1 MRGAPYKKNYS
12 TSLQNIWRIIILEM
26 KTQKYKL
33 SFTAASLSISESVN
47 IAEVY
52 LKCRDWNETK
62 NIVRENNLLQSR
74 TNSRTTRVLAEL
86 IPRLKLL
93 SDEQLNLLVEGSLS
107 EQKYLLW
114 FTICKTYGL
123 IKEFAVEVVREKFL
137 SRNMKVTELDYD
149 AFFNRKADW
158 NEGLENI
165 TALTRKKIRQVVFHM
180 LREAELL
187 TDDNTILR
195 AMLSSRLID
204 VLKSDAPM
212 SFEIF
217 PIEPF

>member
-1 MRGAPYKKNYS
+1 
-12 TSLQNIWRIIILEM
+12 M

-33 SFTAASLSISESVN
+33 SFTAASLSVSESVN
-47 IAEVY
+47 IVEVY
-52 LKCRDWNETK
+52 LKCRNWNETK
-62 NIVRENNLLQSR
+62 RIVKENNLLQSR

-93 SDEQLNLLVEGSLS
+93 SDDQLSLLVEGSLS

-114 FTICKTYGL
+114 FAICKTYSL
-123 IKEFAVEVVREKFL
+123 IKEFAVEVLHEKFL
-137 SRNMKVTELDYD
+137 SRNMKIAELDYD

-165 TALTRKKIRQVVFHM
+165 TTLTRKKIRQVVFHM
-180 LREAELL
+180 MREAELL

-195 AMLSSRLID
+195 ALFSSRLIN
-204 VLKSDAPM
+204 VLKTDAPM

-217 PIEPF
+217 PVEPF

>member
-1 MRGAPYKKNYS
+1 
-12 TSLQNIWRIIILEM
+12 M
-26 KTQKYKL
+26 KTRKYKL
-33 SFTAASLSISESVN
+33 SFTAASLSVSESVN

-62 NIVRENNLLQSR
+62 KNIRENNLLQSR

-93 SDEQLNLLVEGSLS
+93 SDDQLSLLVEGSLP
-107 EQKYLLW
+107 EKKYLLW
-114 FTICKTYGL
+114 FAICKTYGL
-123 IKEFAVEVVREKFL
+123 IKEFAVEVLREKFL
-137 SRNMKVTELDYD
+137 SRNMKISELDYD

-165 TALTRKKIRQVVFHM
+165 TTLTRKKIRQVVFHM
-180 LREAELL
+180 MREADLL
-187 TDDNTILR
+187 TDDNAIHR
-195 AMLSSRLID
+195 AMLSNRLIEA
-204 VLKSDAPM
+204 LKPDAPM

-217 PIEPF
+217 PVEPF

>member
-1 MRGAPYKKNYS
+1 
-12 TSLQNIWRIIILEM
+12 M

-62 NIVRENNLLQSR
+62 SIVRENNLLQSR
-74 TNSRTTRVLAEL
+74 TNSRTTRVLAEI
-86 IPRLKLL
+86 IPRLILL
-93 SDEQLNLLVEGSLS
+93 SDDQLSLLVEGSLS

-114 FTICKTYGL
+114 FTICKTYSL
-123 IKEFAVEVVREKFL
+123 IKEFAVEVLHEKFL
-137 SRNMKVTELDYD
+137 SRNMKVTDLDYD

-158 NEGLENI
+158 NEGLAKI
-165 TALTRKKIRQVVFHM
+165 TTLTRKKIRQVVFHM
-180 LREAELL
+180 MREADLL

-195 AMLSSRLID
+195 AMLSIRLTN
-204 VLKSDAPM
+204 VLKTDAPM

-217 PIEPF
+217 PVDPY

>member
-1 MRGAPYKKNYS
+1 
-12 TSLQNIWRIIILEM
+12 M

-33 SFTAASLSISESVN
+33 SFTAASLSVNESVN
-47 IAEVY
+47 ITKVY

-62 NIVRENNLLQSR
+62 SIIRENNLLQSR

-93 SDEQLNLLVEGSLS
+93 SDDQLSLLVEGSLP

-114 FTICKTYGL
+114 FTVCKTYSL
-123 IKEFAVEVVREKFL
+123 IKEFAVEVLREKFL
-137 SRNMKVTELDYD
+137 GRTMKITELDYD

-158 NEGLENI
+158 NEGLANI
-165 TALTRKKIRQVVFHM
+165 TTLTRKKIRQVVFHM
-180 LREAELL
+180 VREADLL
-187 TDDNTILR
+187 TEDNTILR
-195 AMLSSRLID
+195 AMLSKRLVE

-217 PIEPF
+217 PLEPF

>member
-1 MRGAPYKKNYS
+1 MKN
-12 TSLQNIWRIIILEM
+12 
-26 KTQKYKL
+26 QKYKL

-47 IAEVY
+47 IAKVY

-62 NIVRENNLLQSR
+62 KNIRENNLLQSR

-93 SDEQLNLLVEGSLS
+93 SDDQLNLLVEGSLS

-114 FTICKTYGL
+114 FAICKMYGL
-123 IKEFAVEVVREKFL
+123 IKEFAVEVLREKFL
-137 SRNMKVTELDYD
+137 SRNMKISELDYD
-149 AFFNRKADW
+149 AFFNRKSDW
-158 NEGLENI
+158 NEGLGNI
-165 TALTRKKIRQVVFHM
+165 TTLTRKKIRQVVFHM
-180 LREAELL
+180 MREADLL

-195 AMLSSRLID
+195 AMLSSRLTEA
-204 VLKSDAPM
+204 LKPDAPM

-217 PIEPF
+217 PVEPF

>member
-1 MRGAPYKKNYS
+1 
-12 TSLQNIWRIIILEM
+12 M

-52 LKCRDWNETK
+52 IKCRDWNETK
-62 NIVRENNLLQSR
+62 NIIRESNLLQSR
-74 TNSRTTRVLAEL
+74 TNSRTTRVLGEL
-86 IPRLKLL
+86 IPRLRLM
-93 SDEQLNLLVEGSLS
+93 SDDQLRLLVQGNLS

-114 FTICKTYGL
+114 FSVCKTYSL
-123 IKEFAVEVVREKFL
+123 INEFAVEVLREKYL

-158 NEGLENI
+158 NEGLESI
-165 TALTRKKIRQVVFHM
+165 TTLTRKKIRQVVFHM
-180 LREAELL
+180 MREAHLL

-195 AMLSSRLID
+195 AMLSSKLIEI
-204 VLKSDAPM
+204 LKPDAPM

-217 PIEPF
+217 PVEPF